1 MPLPQPGSTQHCGGT
16 PRCTMQ
22 GVDVEYESRRER
34 CARCKDRL
42 QALLPG
48 LSQLAAAGNARAAQL
63 HSQVSEL

>member
-1 MPLPQPGSTQHCGGT
+1 
-16 PRCTMQ
+16 MQ
-22 GVDVEYESRRER
+22 GVDVEYESRRKR

-48 LSQLAAAGNARAAQL
+48 LSQLAAAGNTRAAQL